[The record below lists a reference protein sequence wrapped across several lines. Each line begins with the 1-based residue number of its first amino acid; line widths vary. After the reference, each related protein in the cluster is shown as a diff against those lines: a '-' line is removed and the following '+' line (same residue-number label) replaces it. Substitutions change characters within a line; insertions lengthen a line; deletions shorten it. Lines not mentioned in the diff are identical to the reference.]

1 MADHFVETLVIGVA
15 LVVAVVRSVRVFMV
29 SAVTG
34 SDSAVSSN
42 SAVRH
47 HSSSV
52 VTGSIYSDSA
62 VSPKSSITPVAS
74 VGTRIRSNSAKGQAV
89 AVAESMAVEAVA
101 ELAGAVESVA

>member
-15 LVVAVVRSVRVFMV
+15 LVVAVVRSVRVFV
-29 SAVTG
+29 V
-34 SDSAVSSN
+34 SAVSSPDSAISSD

-52 VTGSIYSDSA
+52 VTGSICSDSA
-62 VSPKSSITPVAS
+62 VSPKASIS
-74 VGTRIRSNSAKGQAV
+74 TRIRSNSAKGQAV
-89 AVAESMAVEAVA
+89 AVAEPMTVEAVA